1 MDNVLEIIG
10 QFLQDE
16 GYAIQSSDDES
27 FTVRY
32 QMSTINIYPD
42 ESDKN
47 FCNIVLLVDMGTCEN
62 DEEEKGRLQ
71 LCNSICSKQKVV
83 KAFLIKDG
91 IALTYE
97 FNFEHEDDLTYQ
109 IRKGLESVTAS
120 RAYIR
125 MCSMASGGKKDD
137 EE

>member
-10 QFLQDE
+10 QYLQEE
-16 GYAIQSSDDES
+16 GYSIQGSDNEG

-32 QMSTINIYPD
+32 QMSLINIYPD
-42 ESDKN
+42 EADKT
-47 FCNIVLLVDMGTCEN
+47 FCNILMPVDLGPCES
-62 DEEEKGRLQ
+62 EEEENARLQ
-71 LCNSICSKQKVV
+71 LCNNICSKQKVV

-97 FNFEHEDDLTYQ
+97 FNFENEASLTYQ
-109 IRKGLESVTAS
+109 IKTGLDSVTAS

-125 MCSMASGGKKDD
+125 MCSMASGGNED

>member
-16 GYAIQSSDDES
+16 GYAIQGSDNEG

-32 QMSTINIYPD
+32 QMSMINIYPD
-42 ESDKN
+42 EADKT
-47 FCNIVLLVDMGTCEN
+47 FCSVLLPVNMGPCEN
-62 DEEEKGRLQ
+62 EEEETARLQ
-71 LCNSICSKQKVV
+71 LCNNISSKQKVV
-83 KAFLIKDG
+83 KAFLFKDG

-97 FNFEHEDDLTYQ
+97 FNFENEDNLTYQ
-109 IRKGLESVTAS
+109 IRTGLESVTAS